1 MAYEFNQAIQR
12 QNEFMVN
19 LVLIGNLNIS
29 NDMVLVALKTG
40 QEHILK
46 ILTSHLITN
55 KKFYGKF
62 RLRPQELNFI
72 IEKNHIDLIEDFK
85 YFIGSDTACC
95 VLNTFIEHPPQSGG
109 SVKGE
114 KCLEKILELKI
125 ISKSYHIYLLLKTSI
140 THSPMCT
147 SVIGKFVTKRMVNYA
162 ISDNNSV
169 ILNLV
174 LSRLVKKL
182 SVLELNKVISRLLS
196 QKNKTLLKNECRRV
210 LNKYCQASFE
220 PKMKCIRI

>member
-1 MAYEFNQAIQR
+1 MEYELNQAIQR

-19 LVLIGNLNIS
+19 LVLSGNLNIS
-29 NDMVLVALKTG
+29 NDMVLVALKTD
-40 QEHILK
+40 QLHILK
-46 ILTSHLITN
+46 ILVSNLIT
-55 KKFYGKF
+55 KKNFYGKF

-95 VLNTFIEHPPQSGG
+95 VLNTFIEQGERFKGG
-109 SVKGE
+109 Q
-114 KCLEKILELKI
+114 CLEKILKLKI

-140 THSPMCT
+140 NSPPTFT
-147 SVIGKFVTKRMVNYA
+147 SIINKFVTKRMVNYA
-162 ISDNNSV
+162 ISDNNSF

-174 LSRLVKKL
+174 LSQLVKKL

-196 QKNKTLLKNECRRV
+196 SKNGTPLKNPCRRV
-210 LNKYCQASFE
+210 LIKYYQASLE